1 MAGPLP
7 CDNHPDRMA
16 TMLMTN
22 LENGD
27 TLTLCGECIGAWVAT
42 MNQVFNAPEGDE
54 PEPEPVTEEA
64 GQPEAEATPPD
75 PDQKS
80 EPPPAAVI
88 EALAEINAAIGQETE
103 TSGE

>member
-16 TMLMTN
+16 AMLMTN

-27 TLTLCGECIGAWVAT
+27 TLTLCGECTGAWVAT
-42 MNQVFNAPEGDE
+42 MNLAFNAPEDDVTG
-54 PEPEPVTEEA
+54 PGPVSEEA

-80 EPPPAAVI
+80 ELAPPAAI
-88 EALAEINAAIGQETE
+88 EALAEADATSGQETE
-103 TSGE
+103 TAGE